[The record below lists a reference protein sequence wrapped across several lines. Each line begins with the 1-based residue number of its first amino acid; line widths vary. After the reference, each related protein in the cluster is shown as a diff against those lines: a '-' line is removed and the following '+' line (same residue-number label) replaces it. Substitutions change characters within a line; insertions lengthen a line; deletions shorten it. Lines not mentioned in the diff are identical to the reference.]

1 MTDRHEYEERLREQ
15 KERFETLVRE
25 VKDYAI
31 FLLDADGYVQTW
43 NEGAE
48 QLKGY
53 EKNEIVGEHFSTFY
67 PEDDREAGRP
77 EKNLAAA
84 VENGRVED
92 EGERVRKDG
101 STFWANVIITA
112 LHADD
117 GSLRGFAKVTR
128 DMTERHEYEQR
139 LRDQR
144 DELDE
149 LNQINAVIRD
159 IDQTLVTAD
168 SQQEIEQAVCDRL
181 AASDTYTAAWTAE
194 YTDDYETITPRA
206 WDGIDEAYLDA
217 IRAADSDTA
226 EQTEKGIGAT
236 ALKEHAVQPVH
247 HLHRDPSGEPW
258 RDASL
263 DEGYESAITV
273 PLQYNEAEYG
283 VLTVYAEHESAFD
296 ERKIEVLSELG
307 VTTSYAIAAVRR
319 KEREQTLTALQEST
333 RQLLNTGTETEIGD
347 IIVETL
353 TDDAAL
359 TDAVVYRFD
368 TDENALNPVNS
379 SFEGAESNQL
389 TPVSAGAD
397 SPVWQS
403 FQDGETRFADVFVP
417 ELSTGDRRTMLVP
430 LGSFG
435 VLAVTEAERET
446 FAMDAQDLVHLVAA
460 TAEAA
465 LKRAE
470 RERRLQRQNEQLDN
484 FASMLAH
491 ELRNPVTIGQIYSQ
505 QLPAETD
512 VEAVAYVA
520 EAFDRIEDMIDIML
534 VLTRGSEAVGTPTA
548 VDLPDAAREAWSEMD
563 VPEARLDI
571 EIDRTIQ
578 TDETYIRHLLRNLF
592 ENAVEH
598 GGEDVTVEVGELE
611 DGFYVADDGVGIPA
625 EERES
630 VFEEGYTT
638 AGDTGGTGLG
648 LAFVK
653 ELAEVYEWQCKVTE
667 SAAGGARFEFRNVL

>member
-1 MTDRHEYEERLREQ
+1 
-15 KERFETLVRE
+15 
-25 VKDYAI
+25 
-31 FLLDADGYVQTW
+31 
-43 NEGAE
+43 
-48 QLKGY
+48 
-53 EKNEIVGEHFSTFY
+53 
-67 PEDDREAGRP
+67 
-77 EKNLAAA
+77 
-84 VENGRVED
+84 
-92 EGERVRKDG
+92 
-101 STFWANVIITA
+101 
-112 LHADD
+112 
-117 GSLRGFAKVTR
+117 
-128 DMTERHEYEQR
+128 
-139 LRDQR
+139 
-144 DELDE
+144 
-149 LNQINAVIRD
+149 
-159 IDQTLVTAD
+159 
-168 SQQEIEQAVCDRL
+168 
-181 AASDTYTAAWTAE
+181 
-194 YTDDYETITPRA
+194 
-206 WDGIDEAYLDA
+206 
-217 IRAADSDTA
+217 
-226 EQTEKGIGAT
+226 
-236 ALKEHAVQPVH
+236 
-247 HLHRDPSGEPW
+247 
-258 RDASL
+258 
-263 DEGYESAITV
+263 
-273 PLQYNEAEYG
+273 
-283 VLTVYAEHESAFD
+283 
-296 ERKIEVLSELG
+296 
-307 VTTSYAIAAVRR
+307 
-319 KEREQTLTALQEST
+319 
-333 RQLLNTGTETEIGD
+333 
-347 IIVETL
+347 
-353 TDDAAL
+353 
-359 TDAVVYRFD
+359 
-368 TDENALNPVNS
+368 
-379 SFEGAESNQL
+379 
-389 TPVSAGAD
+389 
-397 SPVWQS
+397 
-403 FQDGETRFADVFVP
+403 
-417 ELSTGDRRTMLVP
+417 
-430 LGSFG
+430 
-435 VLAVTEAERET
+435 
-446 FAMDAQDLVHLVAA
+446 MDAQDLVHLVAA